1 MFHLKTNEM
10 RCRINCIKTRICGI
24 FLSGLFFNISGYS
37 QPKTIQLMTPDKVVV
52 TADLYMPN
60 PENATFIILCHQANY
75 SRGEYIEIAP
85 KLNALGYNCM
95 AVDLRSGDEI
105 NGIENQ
111 TFKFADS
118 LKMQTRYT
126 DAYLDM
132 KTSLSYIRNKYPTA
146 KVILFGSAYSGSL
159 ALKMAGDN
167 PAGIAGVIAFSPG
180 EYFSAFGW
188 NRDIIQTS
196 SSRIKCPVFITS
208 ARSEEDQWRK
218 IYNAIPVQTKVSFL
232 PTHDGKNGAKV
243 LWSAFPESEEYWMAL
258 KNFLAKYYP
267 KGR

>member
-1 MFHLKTNEM
+1 MHKMKNKYGNF
-10 RCRINCIKTRICGI
+10 RIKVWATLLI
-24 FLSGLFFNISGYS
+24 SLFIGYITEA
-37 QPKTIQLMTPDKVVV
+37 QVKTIHLMTPDKVVV

-60 PENATFIILCHQANY
+60 PENATFIILYHQANY

-146 KVILFGSAYSGSL
+146 KVILFGSAFSGSL

-167 PAGIAGVIAFSPG
+167 PAGISGIIAFSPG

-218 IYNAIPVQTKVSFL
+218 IYDAIPVQTKVSFL